1 MIAGYG
7 VGKIIGQGIVPAYI
21 KPFYGKAAYI
31 MSEYSRDIMFK
42 NSQFAI
48 VGSSQI
54 KVSAINISKF
64 AFNKR

>member
-1 MIAGYG
+1 ML
-7 VGKIIGQGIVPAYI
+7 
-21 KPFYGKAAYI
+21 
-31 MSEYSRDIMFK
+31 E

-54 KVSAINISKF
+54 KVAAINISKF